1 MPPKSRNGKSSRSRS
16 RSSNNESTSSNNEST
31 TAFVTNTPVARE
43 KVGGKHAR
51 EDVDDLLTS
60 RKRLQTQVDS
70 QKDYLRCVITQ
81 EIMCDPVIAQDGNTY
96 ERYELLRWLETHSTS
111 PLDPSCRLDA
121 DGLVVNRAVKQ
132 QIEDLFASGAL
143 DDEEQLAWNER
154 KALISTRSQE
164 SEECRTQAKSALADL
179 RELEMLNFSPPSGS
193 MAPDLHGYMQR
204 QEDINDRMRAILI
217 DWIVSVHS
225 AFELHPKTLHL
236 AVSILDNYC
245 ACNQVKRSKYQCV
258 GTVALLI
265 ASKVCV

>member
-1 MPPKSRNGKSSRSRS
+1 
-16 RSSNNESTSSNNEST
+16 
-31 TAFVTNTPVARE
+31 
-43 KVGGKHAR
+43 
-51 EDVDDLLTS
+51 
-60 RKRLQTQVDS
+60 
-70 QKDYLRCVITQ
+70 
-81 EIMCDPVIAQDGNTY
+81 MCDPVIAQDGNTY

-121 DGLVVNRAVKQ
+121 DGLIVNRAVKQ

-143 DDEEQLAWNER
+143 DDDEQLAWNER
-154 KALISTRSQE
+154 KAHISTRSQE
-164 SEECRTQAKSALADL
+164 YEECRTEAKLALADL
-179 RELEMLNFSPPSGS
+179 LERERLNLAPPSGS

-217 DWIVSVHS
+217 DWIVSVHN

-245 ACNQVKRSKYQCV
+245 ACKQVTRSTYQCV